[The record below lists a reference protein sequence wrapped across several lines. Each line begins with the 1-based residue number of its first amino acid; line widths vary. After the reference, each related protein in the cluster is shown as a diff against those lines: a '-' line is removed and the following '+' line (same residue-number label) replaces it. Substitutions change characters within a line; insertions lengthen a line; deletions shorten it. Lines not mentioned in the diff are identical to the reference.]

1 MNSFHVHSDTH
12 LLSSFYKVP
21 LCHFMKGDVYIM
33 QEDRLVY
40 LGSVKGAENF
50 IIRNKDKY
58 CKGIYERV

>member
-1 MNSFHVHSDTH
+1 
-12 LLSSFYKVP
+12 
-21 LCHFMKGDVYIM
+21 MKGDVYIM